1 MEINPEKPKQIIVK
15 LRDLNTKDKDFKK
28 KFAAVYVQQDRRY
41 VDMLI
46 FNDDNSRC
54 KLVFNPYS
62 KVKFT
67 LKNLKTSE
75 NYGHASIVMRL
86 LKDIK
91 GKKLH
96 EIPLNG
102 DTFGE
107 FEKNHGYK
115 PNIEVEY
122 QWNEAK
128 GQKTSNS
135 MAGQGLG
142 SGSAKSTVE
151 GASKELE
158 ETTKQIIEMLN
169 EQSEIDSEQNQEFLQ
184 YLENTVMGL
193 VESINDENQIIINNS
208 KIAAEI
214 HSNAVDL
221 NNQAE
226 QRDLQEVQELSE
238 EDKKVT
244 TLLNLFDSNIE
255 EAKKR
260 NLDIRKKTGFVA
272 TLPAEVKE
280 MRKDNEEK
288 RHKMKTL
295 IDNTITRIVQVESE
309 NLKQLDMTS
318 LNQGLHESE
327 EATKMFDEV
336 LKLDGRLVN
345 KNQHDSELI
354 DIKEA
359 YDDKLS
365 ELRFIKHEVEV
376 IDNHLSKLDRE
387 IQENDQDLQSIIDQR
402 QAKSEE
408 NKRLEGLI
416 QDLEER
422 EEIEARN
429 LDKIRQNTEPI
440 KDITLKTTRRIHGS
454 QSRKNAAATLK
465 ISVGKDDI
473 HTNNLEMDPN
483 KLSSTLVAK
492 KHQRE
497 RARSEL
503 GEGESKWKHKV
514 NILYE
519 GVNDLYTPST
529 KEMDQRAEIHR
540 LMDELKSCRMRTE
553 KLSAILD
560 QLTSER
566 KQIQSENLKVIKEEL
581 ARRLSPDQAHI
592 QRVMKT
598 IESTKRENAKKQDD
612 LDSEQERIKELTDTF
627 RLLLQKQSKLT
638 NLISEYEQKLKEKDG
653 EETRR
658 HKAYESSIKN
668 TADQSKI
675 DAEIEELRG
684 KIAYLQPQIQNLQQ
698 EADDLEYDHMTIVEK
713 TRLKISINKKR
724 KDDEFKKKY
733 IPDPLDALDV
743 KIGEYYNKESTSVP
757 VKKLARNKYM
767 FGRKTIEITQD
778 KKQDGGYSVYI
789 PAEDKQ
795 ISLQTLLTTYA
806 EEELKTLANIQEDQ
820 EMVVGDGDETI
831 RAASPGGRKAE
842 ATFG

>member
-1 MEINPEKPKQIIVK
+1 
-15 LRDLNTKDKDFKK
+15 
-28 KFAAVYVQQDRRY
+28 
-41 VDMLI
+41 
-46 FNDDNSRC
+46 
-54 KLVFNPYS
+54 
-62 KVKFT
+62 
-67 LKNLKTSE
+67 
-75 NYGHASIVMRL
+75 
-86 LKDIK
+86 
-91 GKKLH
+91 
-96 EIPLNG
+96 
-102 DTFGE
+102 
-107 FEKNHGYK
+107 
-115 PNIEVEY
+115 
-122 QWNEAK
+122 
-128 GQKTSNS
+128 
-135 MAGQGLG
+135 
-142 SGSAKSTVE
+142 
-151 GASKELE
+151 
-158 ETTKQIIEMLN
+158 
-169 EQSEIDSEQNQEFLQ
+169 
-184 YLENTVMGL
+184 
-193 VESINDENQIIINNS
+193 
-208 KIAAEI
+208 
-214 HSNAVDL
+214 
-221 NNQAE
+221 
-226 QRDLQEVQELSE
+226 
-238 EDKKVT
+238 
-244 TLLNLFDSNIE
+244 
-255 EAKKR
+255 
-260 NLDIRKKTGFVA
+260 
-272 TLPAEVKE
+272 
-280 MRKDNEEK
+280 
-288 RHKMKTL
+288 
-295 IDNTITRIVQVESE
+295 
-309 NLKQLDMTS
+309 
-318 LNQGLHESE
+318 
-327 EATKMFDEV
+327 
-336 LKLDGRLVN
+336 
-345 KNQHDSELI
+345 
-354 DIKEA
+354 
-359 YDDKLS
+359 
-365 ELRFIKHEVEV
+365 
-376 IDNHLSKLDRE
+376 
-387 IQENDQDLQSIIDQR
+387 
-402 QAKSEE
+402 
-408 NKRLEGLI
+408 
-416 QDLEER
+416 
-422 EEIEARN
+422 
-429 LDKIRQNTEPI
+429 
-440 KDITLKTTRRIHGS
+440 
-454 QSRKNAAATLK
+454 
-465 ISVGKDDI
+465 
-473 HTNNLEMDPN
+473 
-483 KLSSTLVAK
+483 
-492 KHQRE
+492 
-497 RARSEL
+497 
-503 GEGESKWKHKV
+503 
-514 NILYE
+514 
-519 GVNDLYTPST
+519 
-529 KEMDQRAEIHR
+529 
-540 LMDELKSCRMRTE
+540 MRTE